1 MKFSLK
7 GIISISGKPGLY
19 KVIAQGNQSVI
30 VESLIDKKRMPA
42 HSSNKIS
49 SLDEITM
56 YTTDEDMPLA
66 EIVQKIYEKENG
78 GAAVDPKDEAKHRG
92 YFKEIVP
99 NYDEE
104 RVYGSDIKKLFSWY
118 ALLLSSGE
126 LKRIAEEAQKAAEE
140 EGKEEKAEKTE
151 KKAAKSAEAKGED
164 KTAEKKTKT
173 AAKKKAEAGEEK
185 EEKKEK
191 KAADKKEKAPA
202 KKTAAKT
209 TAKAKPGTDSKKVK
223 ADSKGKVATVR
234 KTGGQRGS

>member
-49 SLDEITM
+49 SLEEITM
-56 YTTDEDMPLA
+56 YTTDEDMPLS
-66 EIVQKIYEKENG
+66 EIIQKIHEKENG
-78 GAAVDPKDEAKHRG
+78 GASVDPKDEAKHRG
-92 YFKEIVP
+92 YFKEVVP

-118 ALLLSSGE
+118 SLLQSSGE
-126 LKRIAEEAQKAAEE
+126 LARIAEEAKKAAEE
-140 EGKEEKAEKTE
+140 EAAEAAKEEPK
-151 KKAAKSAEAKGED
+151 
-164 KTAEKKTKT
+164 AEKKT
-173 AAKKKAEAGEEK
+173 AAKTSKKKEEVSEEK

-191 KAADKKEKAPA
+191 KEKAEPKKEKAAAKTKAPA
-202 KKTAAKT
+202 KKAA
-209 TAKAKPGTDSKKVK
+209 AKPGADKSKAK
-223 ADSKGKVATVR
+223 ADSKGKSTTVR